1 MNFDVDEMDEQLALD
16 NINNKKK
23 GHHEHRVR
31 KHTDRSR
38 RRREQVHKDGYW
50 GDFRVRGKGGGTSV
64 LKSFSLRN
72 HSKPSARK
80 PRHKVSSFQR

>member
-31 KHTDRSR
+31 KNNTRSR
-38 RRREQVHKDGYW
+38 RRGRPEVREECYW
-50 GDFRVRGKGGGTSV
+50 GQFRVRSKGGGASLFQHRRV
-64 LKSFSLRN
+64 RNSQSSQRSKSRRHFSN
-72 HSKPSARK
+72 T
-80 PRHKVSSFQR
+80 